1 MTQKHIFLIVLAG
14 LWGFLH
20 KAMTSLQ
27 SDHSARPIRTQRRA
41 RLHMIPSGMG
51 ALPRAGDSKCHLRVC
66 LRVLCGSVHA
76 QNKTSN
82 TQRHTRTHAHKKVKH
97 PSDSSI
103 CSPYPL
109 ESAPETKRKRDG
121 LRAPFQPFSFLDNL
135 ITSDRGDAA
144 RSAPVQGHSL
154 G

>member
-1 MTQKHIFLIVLAG
+1 MPPPCLPASFMWFCTRAKQNIKHA
-14 LWGFLH
+14 
-20 KAMTSLQ
+20 K
-27 SDHSARPIRTQRRA
+27 
-41 RLHMIPSGMG
+41 
-51 ALPRAGDSKCHLRVC
+51 
-66 LRVLCGSVHA
+66 
-76 QNKTSN
+76 
-82 TQRHTRTHAHKKVKH
+82 THAHPRTQKVKH

-144 RSAPVQGHSL
+144 RSATVQGHSL